1 MAAFR
6 YPELTLTFQGDLR
19 LDEIDTRIAAV
30 GTAIVAASG
39 DEDTGG
45 LAAHQE
51 LLKIEQLLALA
62 NFLFHKKKY
71 NDAANAYKATLGNI
85 LEYLSPSVTNV
96 ASIALVESS
105 GSGDADLTEP
115 IAIVTSSDAA
125 GAEPGFGPSFRA
137 RRVDRAIQE
146 ALGEPA

>member
-1 MAAFR
+1 MAALR
-6 YPELTLTFQGDLR
+6 YSELTLTFQGDLR

-51 LLKIEQLLALA
+51 LLKIEQLLAFE

-71 NDAANAYKATLGNI
+71 NDAINAYKATLGKI

-105 GSGDADLTEP
+105 GFRGC
-115 IAIVTSSDAA
+115 
-125 GAEPGFGPSFRA
+125 GPDRTDSYCYFERCG
-137 RRVDRAIQE
+137 RR
-146 ALGEPA
+146 

>member
-1 MAAFR
+1 MAALR
-6 YPELTLTFQGDLR
+6 YPELTLTLHGDLR

-51 LLKIEQLLALA
+51 LLKIEQLLAFA

-71 NDAANAYKATLGNI
+71 QDAINAYKASLGTI
-85 LEYLSPSVTNV
+85 LST
-96 ASIALVESS
+96 
-105 GSGDADLTEP
+105 
-115 IAIVTSSDAA
+115 
-125 GAEPGFGPSFRA
+125 
-137 RRVDRAIQE
+137 
-146 ALGEPA
+146 